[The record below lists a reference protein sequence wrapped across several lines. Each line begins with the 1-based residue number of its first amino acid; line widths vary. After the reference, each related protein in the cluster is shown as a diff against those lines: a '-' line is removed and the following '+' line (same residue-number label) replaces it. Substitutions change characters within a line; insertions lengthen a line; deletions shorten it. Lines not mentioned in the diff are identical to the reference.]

1 MATCKTLRADLKRL
15 IKTQAAALAKVRAL
29 NAEVVT
35 ATKAL
40 PDQWDERESAKAK
53 RMAVIPLV
61 ERAQKASDEFFRINS
76 DLVNKR
82 EMVATTCDT
91 KPPRKRR
98 AR

>member
-15 IKTQAAALAKVRAL
+15 IKTQATMQAKVRAL

-40 PDQWDERESAKAK
+40 PDRWDESERAKAA

-61 ERAQKASDEFFRINS
+61 ERAQKASDEFFKVNS

-82 EMVATTCDT
+82 EMVATTCDAP
-91 KPPRKRR
+91 KRKRR
-98 AR
+98 R

>member
-15 IKTQAAALAKVRAL
+15 IKAQATAQTKVRAL
-29 NAEVVT
+29 NAEVVA

-40 PDQWDERESAKAK
+40 PDSWDESERAKAK

-61 ERAQKASDEFFRINS
+61 ERAQKASDEFFKVNS

-91 KPPRKRR
+91 KSPKRR
-98 AR
+98 RSR